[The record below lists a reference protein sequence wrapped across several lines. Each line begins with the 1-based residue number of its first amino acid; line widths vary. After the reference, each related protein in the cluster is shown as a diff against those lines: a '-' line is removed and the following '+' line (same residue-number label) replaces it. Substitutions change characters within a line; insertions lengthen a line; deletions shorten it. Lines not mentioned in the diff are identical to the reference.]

1 MHTKKSRRSYT
12 KVLRVIF
19 SKGCKWAG
27 GKVRACSML
36 SHFSCVQ
43 LFETPWTIAHQASL
57 SLGFLRQGYWSG
69 LPFPSLGNLPDPGI
83 KLGSPALQAD
93 TLPSEPPGK
102 LNVKTKCWVDRISN
116 ASLPKEIKVSQLH
129 TTHPFLIRH
138 SSPTFL

>member
-43 LFETPWTIAHQASL
+43 LFETPWTIARQASL
-57 SLGFLRQGYWSG
+57 SIEFSRQEYWRR
-69 LPFPSLGNLPDPGI
+69 LPFPSSGDQTRASCI
-83 KLGSPALQAD
+83 ACIDRQFFTSSASKEALIF
-93 TLPSEPPGK
+93 
-102 LNVKTKCWVDRISN
+102 CY
-116 ASLPKEIKVSQLH
+116 
-129 TTHPFLIRH
+129 
-138 SSPTFL
+138 

>member
-69 LPFPSLGNLPDPGI
+69 LPCPPPGALPNAGIKPVPLRSPSL
-83 KLGSPALQAD
+83 
-93 TLPSEPPGK
+93 
-102 LNVKTKCWVDRISN
+102 
-116 ASLPKEIKVSQLH
+116 ASGFFNTSA
-129 TTHPFLIRH
+129 
-138 SSPTFL
+138 TFVLYLLYYFIYYNEHELVL